1 MFNKIIRIDADGIEE
16 YNNEMNRFR
25 QLCPS
30 AKVTSELRKGNSG
43 DHYYNWFYVDVRYDE
58 YWNYEFRSELY
69 GLLNDL
75 IPDDDEV
82 YIGEKDFDFERYKK
96 IRDKVWD
103 LPYDEVKKVKNEI
116 EDEIYG

>member
-43 DHYYNWFYVDVRYDE
+43 DHYYNWFYVDVRYD
-58 YWNYEFRSELY
+58 
-69 GLLNDL
+69 
-75 IPDDDEV
+75 
-82 YIGEKDFDFERYKK
+82 
-96 IRDKVWD
+96 
-103 LPYDEVKKVKNEI
+103 
-116 EDEIYG
+116 